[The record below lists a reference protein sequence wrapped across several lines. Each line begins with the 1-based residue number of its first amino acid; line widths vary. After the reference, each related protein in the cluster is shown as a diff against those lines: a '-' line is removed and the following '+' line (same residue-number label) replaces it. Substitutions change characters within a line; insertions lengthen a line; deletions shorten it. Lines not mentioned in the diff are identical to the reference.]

1 MKHNKAYITTKTRLA
16 IMVKKE
22 LLEKTMRHFISA
34 QVMTLS
40 QLEILL
46 SCSQRSVQRY
56 LSKWGSLRSY
66 NHNGQYFSLPA
77 IAHFNSFGVWKY
89 NDICFSQFGNLKETV
104 VQLVT
109 TASAGLT
116 ASELSEILSVNAHSF
131 MSQFRVDPRLKR
143 EKWEG
148 VLVYFCSKH
157 DICVAQKRERFVNQ
171 SQPAFP
177 SDTQAVIILVSLLK
191 EEKATIEALVKN
203 INKEHKGI
211 SIAMIERLLE
221 YHGLLKKTIHT
232 PCKRGSSSL
241 S

>member
-1 MKHNKAYITTKTRLA
+1 
-16 IMVKKE
+16 MVKKE
-22 LLEKTMRHFISA
+22 LLEKTMHNFISS

-66 NHNGQYFSLPA
+66 NHNGKYFSLPA

-157 DICVAQKRERFVNQ
+157 DICVAQKRERFGNQ

-191 EEKATIEALVKN
+191 KEKATIEALVKN

-211 SIAMIERLLE
+211 SIAMVERLLE
-221 YHGLLKKTIHT
+221 YHGLLKKTIHA

>member
-1 MKHNKAYITTKTRLA
+1 
-16 IMVKKE
+16 MVKKE
-22 LLEKTMRHFISA
+22 LLEKTMHHFVSA

-40 QLEILL
+40 HLEILL

-66 NHNGQYFSLPA
+66 NHNGKYFSLPS
-77 IAHFNSFGVWKY
+77 IAHFNSVGIWKY
-89 NDICFSQFGNLKETV
+89 HDIGFSQFGNLKETV

-109 TASAGLT
+109 RAPAGLT
-116 ASELSEILSVNAHSF
+116 ASELSKILSVNAHSF
-131 MSQFRVDPRLKR
+131 ISQFRVDPRLKR

-157 DICVAQKRERFVNQ
+157 DICIAQKRERFINQ
-171 SQPAFP
+171 PQAIFP

-191 EEKATIEALVKN
+191 DSKATIEELSKS
-203 INKEHKGI
+203 INKEHKSI

-221 YHGLLKKTIHT
+221 YHGLLKKNSHI
-232 PCKRGSSSL
+232 L
-241 S
+241 

>member
-1 MKHNKAYITTKTRLA
+1 
-16 IMVKKE
+16 MVKKE
-22 LLEKTMRHFISA
+22 LLEKTMHHFVSA

-40 QLEILL
+40 HLEILL

-66 NHNGQYFSLPA
+66 NHNGKYFSLPS
-77 IAHFNSFGVWKY
+77 IAHFNSVGIWKY
-89 NDICFSQFGNLKETV
+89 HDIGFSQFGNLKETV

-109 TASAGLT
+109 RAPAGLT
-116 ASELSEILSVNAHSF
+116 ALELSKILSVNAHSF
-131 MSQFRVDPRLKR
+131 ISQFRVDPRLKR

-157 DICVAQKRERFVNQ
+157 DICIAQKRERFINQ
-171 SQPAFP
+171 PQAIFP

-191 EEKATIEALVKN
+191 DSKATIEELSKN
-203 INKEHKGI
+203 INKEHKSI

-221 YHGLLKKTIHT
+221 SHGLFKKKIHT
-232 PCKRGSSSL
+232 SCK
-241 S
+241 